1 MSSSSFHR
9 PGAVDLSQ
17 VAQRAKQTAPG
28 QANGPSSVGGPYGV
42 GGSYVAEVTEQTF
55 EAETIRKSLK
65 HPVVVEFYSPRVA
78 TGEQLS
84 NALIEIANASQGKF
98 LLARLNVDTA
108 PGIVQ
113 ALGLQ
118 AVPTVIA
125 LINGQLAPLFQ
136 GVLPKDQVEAAID
149 QLLKAAVA
157 NGIVGRADPVGSE
170 SPPAAEPEP
179 AADPR
184 YAAADAALE
193 RGDFAAAR
201 EEFDK
206 LLQANPNDAGAQAG
220 KAQAGLFA
228 RAAMLDPKSTLAAA
242 DGTDDLN
249 AQLAAADVE
258 MINGQAEAA
267 FARLIGLIKRSSG
280 DQRDL
285 VRVRLLELFETLG
298 NTDERVLKARRDLM
312 TALF

>member
-17 VAQRAKQTAPG
+17 VAQRAKQAG
-28 QANGPSSVGGPYGV
+28 QANGPYSAGGPQGA
-42 GGSYVAEVTEQTF
+42 GGSYVAEVTEQSF

-78 TGEQLS
+78 TGQQLS
-84 NALIEIANASQGKF
+84 NALIEIANASEGKF

-136 GVLPKDQVEAAID
+136 GVLPKDQVQAAID

-157 NGIVGRADPVGSE
+157 NGMVGRADPVGSE
-170 SPPAAEPEP
+170 PAAAAAEPEP
-179 AADPR
+179 DADPR

-193 RGDFAAAR
+193 RGDFTVAR

-206 LLQANPNDAGAQAG
+206 LLQANPNDAGALAG

-258 MINGQAEAA
+258 IINGQAEAA
-267 FARLIGLIKRSSG
+267 FARLIGLIKRLSG
-280 DQRDL
+280 DQRDMT
-285 VRVRLLELFETLG
+285 RIRLLELFETLG